1 MSKLICADAAAGLKS
16 LPPDSV
22 RMCVTSPP
30 YYGLRDYGTDGQIG
44 IEQTPQEYIA
54 RLVEVFAEVYRVL
67 MDDGTLWLN
76 ISDSY
81 AGSGKGVG
89 LTEEENEKL
98 RPIYGKGNDIF
109 QMPKR
114 WEKIKPKDMIGIP
127 WMLAFALRDFGYYL
141 RSDII
146 WHKINCLPESV
157 KDRPSKCYEHIFLLA
172 KSPKYYYDYKAIQ
185 EPIKEVTA
193 ARYTRGRSGKAKY
206 SETKMSQGID
216 RKTDAVTEEPRQY
229 KRKRDVWEVSTNT
242 FRMDEHFA
250 MFPERLIEPCILAG
264 SRPGD
269 TVLDPF
275 FGSGTTGAVAK
286 RLGREYIGIDL
297 SPRYLE
303 KAEMRIAQVITE
315 KLNGNAADLSEGM
328 TFSLREDVGISF
340 KHIPADEH
348 GHYLIPLFTSEEQ
361 LSMGDAYSSIN
372 QSFDVLLKSLDK
384 WPDCL
389 GFVINPYSN
398 KILINEGIRDK
409 IADFKAKSH
418 VAFVRGSVLDMNVS
432 AIVNSAHRT
441 LLGGKEVDEILLSEG
456 VELAEA
462 FLVGG
467 GLNGAIHE
475 AAGIALFNECR
486 ELGGCQEGGD

>member
-1 MSKLICADAAAGLKS
+1 MNKLICADAAAGLKT
-16 LPPDSV
+16 LPQESV
-22 RMCVTSPP
+22 QMCVTSPP

-44 IEQTPQEYIA
+44 VEQTPREYID

-67 MDDGTLWLN
+67 KPDGTLWLN

-81 AGSGKGVG
+81 AGSGKGPMSIQVAG
-89 LTEEENEKL
+89 NGKNRNLYDMKS
-98 RPIYGKGNDIF
+98 RIYEV
-109 QMPKR
+109 PKR
-114 WEKIKPKDMIGIP
+114 WENIKPKDMIGIP

-157 KDRPSKCYEHIFLLA
+157 KDRPAKCYEHIFLLS

-216 RKTDAVTEEPRQY
+216 RKTDAVTEETRQY

-264 SRPGD
+264 SKEGD

-297 SPRYLE
+297 NPRYLE
-303 KAEMRIAQVITE
+303 KAKTRIAQVIPE
-315 KLNGNAADLSEGM
+315 KPNGNASD
-328 TFSLREDVGISF
+328 R
-340 KHIPADEH
+340 
-348 GHYLIPLFTSEEQ
+348 SEEQ
-361 LSMGDAYSSIN
+361 PRE
-372 QSFDVLLKSLDK
+372 V
-384 WPDCL
+384 
-389 GFVINPYSN
+389 
-398 KILINEGIRDK
+398 
-409 IADFKAKSH
+409 
-418 VAFVRGSVLDMNVS
+418 VRFEEK
-432 AIVNSAHRT
+432 T
-441 LLGGKEVDEILLSEG
+441 Q
-456 VELAEA
+456 
-462 FLVGG
+462 
-467 GLNGAIHE
+467 
-475 AAGIALFNECR
+475 AG
-486 ELGGCQEGGD
+486 